1 MTRPLP
7 GGGNEERLAEVLSIR
22 QKPIPAMAEKEAS
35 NGSSNPVEQIEY
47 FVHWHLFNK
56 RLDEWVSATRV
67 ILTKDMEW
75 PRPKAPVGHG
85 VATPGAATGA
95 STSSAGG
102 VPGATTP
109 SGTTTPLMQK
119 TPAPTGSSLARS
131 VSVSLLKK
139 ATIASASQH
148 QGSPSGIGQK
158 RKSHPDEDEDDE
170 GASII
175 SGSAGDGMDLDDGEE
190 GEGEEEEEEEEE
202 EGEGSVSAEVEVSAP
217 QDPSAAPAYMGK
229 ATEIEKLRHGG
240 SMTQSV
246 SEVARVKNLNR
257 IQFGRN
263 EVEAWYFSPY
273 PVEYAH
279 LPVLYLCEFCL
290 SYFPSQFMLKRHL
303 RSCMLKH
310 PPGNEV
316 YRNRDPGSDE
326 EISFFEIDGKR
337 QITWC
342 RNLSLLSKCFLDQYV
357 YLHLSSFAFSYFTF
371 RSKTLYYDVQ
381 PFLYYV
387 MVGNVGFVR

>member
-1 MTRPLP
+1 MMNRPVP
-7 GGGNEERLAEVLSIR
+7 GSGTEERLAEVLSIR
-22 QKPIPAMAEKEAS
+22 QKPVPLNAPAKEETNGAS
-35 NGSSNPVEQIEY
+35 DPAANIE
-47 FVHWHLFNK
+47 FFIHWHLFNK
-56 RLDEWVSATRV
+56 RLDEWVSASRV

-75 PRPKAPVGHG
+75 PRPKAPVGHVSGTPTTANGASASSGGAITGTQTPSG
-85 VATPGAATGA
+85 VATPVT
-95 STSSAGG
+95 
-102 VPGATTP
+102 
-109 SGTTTPLMQK
+109 QK
-119 TPAPTGSSLARS
+119 SLAPVGSSLARS

-158 RKSHPDEDEDDE
+158 RKAHPDDDEDEE
-170 GASII
+170 IASVM
-175 SGSAGDGMDLDDGEE
+175 SDSAGDGMELDEGDDGEE
-190 GEGEEEEEEEEE
+190 R
-202 EGEGSVSAEVEVSAP
+202 EGSVAASEEMVVSAP
-217 QDPSAAPAYMGK
+217 QDPSAAPVYMGK

-246 SEVARVKNLNR
+246 GEVARVKNLNR

-263 EVEAWYFSPY
+263 EVESWYFSPY

-290 SYFPSQFMLKRHL
+290 SYYPSQFMLGRHL

-316 YRNRDPGSDE
+316 YRNRDPGSEE

-342 RNLSLLSKCFLDQYV
+342 RNLSLLSKCFLDQCV
-357 YLHLSSFAFSYFTF
+357 MHSLSLSCETY
-371 RSKTLYYDVQ
+371 
-381 PFLYYV
+381 
-387 MVGNVGFVR
+387 

>member
-1 MTRPLP
+1 MMTRPLP
-7 GGGNEERLAEVLSIR
+7 NGGSEERLAEVLSIR
-22 QKPIPAMAEKEAS
+22 QKPNAATPGEGT
-35 NGSSNPVEQIEY
+35 NGSSDPAEQIEY
-47 FVHWHLFNK
+47 FIHWHLFNK

-67 ILTKDMEW
+67 LLNKDMEW
-75 PRPKAPVGHG
+75 PRPKAPPGHVVG
-85 VATPGAATGA
+85 TPVAATGA

-102 VPGATTP
+102 IQGTTTPSGATTP
-109 SGTTTPLMQK
+109 PTQK
-119 TPAPTGSSLARS
+119 TLAPSGSSLARS

-139 ATIASASQH
+139 ATLASAAQH

-158 RKSHPDEDEDDE
+158 RKAHPDDDDDDE
-170 GASII
+170 TGSVM
-175 SGSAGDGMDLDDGEE
+175 SDSAGDAMELDDGEE
-190 GEGEEEEEEEEE
+190 GEGDGDGDGDCSASEE
-202 EGEGSVSAEVEVSAP
+202 VVVSAP

-246 SEVARVKNLNR
+246 GEVARVKNLNK

-342 RNLSLLSKCFLDQYV
+342 RNLSLLSKCFLDQ
-357 YLHLSSFAFSYFTF
+357 
-371 RSKTLYYDVQ
+371 
-381 PFLYYV
+381 
-387 MVGNVGFVR
+387 